1 MHGTDILALAFRIG
15 QFAFSTI
22 VVGLTSSHLH
32 SARTEPS
39 WSKKRFIYTDVV
51 AALGLFVSLFFMLPF
66 TWNFIHWP
74 IDFLM
79 FVMYMI
85 AFGLLVDG
93 TYIHYRNRH
102 TVVTDQPA
110 NNGQQSN
117 GLGGARKKW
126 YRSRAEPSR
135 I

>member
-1 MHGTDILALAFRIG
+1 MHGTDILALVFRIG

-85 AFGLLVDG
+85 AFGLLVDVS
-93 TYIHYRNRH
+93 YVSPHSI
-102 TVVTDQPA
+102 
-110 NNGQQSN
+110 
-117 GLGGARKKW
+117 
-126 YRSRAEPSR
+126 PSSFH
-135 I
+135 IP